1 MAKPFPASH
10 PRLSGIIFGI
20 FLIVIVLGQQL
31 VSAAESVTGRYLSAT
46 GTSVVLSLSLQK
58 PSPANLIVEQ
68 YLASGNK
75 IVATSPPAKKVDA
88 AGGKVKWLLT
98 NTQKR
103 TITLTIQLASPLQGN
118 IRAMVRYRDPGSG
131 SFTELRIVP

>member
-1 MAKPFPASH
+1 MAKLLPDSY
-10 PRLSGIIFGI
+10 PRLTGIPFGI
-20 FLIVIVLGQQL
+20 FLIVFLLAQQPAC
-31 VSAAESVTGRYLSAT
+31 AAEAVTGRYLSSA
-46 GTSVVLSLSLQK
+46 GTSVVLSLSMQK

-75 IVATSPPAKKVDA
+75 IIATSPPAKKIDA

-98 NTQKR
+98 NTQNR
-103 TITLTIQLASPLQGN
+103 TITLSIQLKRPLQGK
-118 IRAMVRYRDPGSG
+118 ISAMVRYREPGSG

>member
-1 MAKPFPASH
+1 MAKLFTASY
-10 PRLSGIIFGI
+10 PRLTGITFGV
-20 FLIVIVLGQQL
+20 FLIVFVLAQQL
-31 VSAAESVTGRYLSAT
+31 ACAAESVTGRYLSSA
-46 GTSVVLSLSLQK
+46 GTSVVLRLSMQK

-75 IVATSPPAKKVDA
+75 IVAASPPAKKIDA

-98 NTQKR
+98 NTQNR
-103 TITLTIQLASPLQGN
+103 TITLTIQLKTPLQGK
-118 IRAMVRYRDPGSG
+118 ISAMVRYREPGSG

>member
-1 MAKPFPASH
+1 MAKLFTASY
-10 PRLSGIIFGI
+10 PRLTGITFGI
-20 FLIVIVLGQQL
+20 FLIVFVLAQQL
-31 VSAAESVTGRYLSAT
+31 ACAAESVTGRYLSSA
-46 GTSVVLSLSLQK
+46 GTSVVLRLSMQK

-75 IVATSPPAKKVDA
+75 IVAASPPAKKIDA

-98 NTQKR
+98 NTQNR
-103 TITLTIQLASPLQGN
+103 TITLTIQLKTPLQGK
-118 IRAMVRYRDPGSG
+118 ISAMVRYREPGSG